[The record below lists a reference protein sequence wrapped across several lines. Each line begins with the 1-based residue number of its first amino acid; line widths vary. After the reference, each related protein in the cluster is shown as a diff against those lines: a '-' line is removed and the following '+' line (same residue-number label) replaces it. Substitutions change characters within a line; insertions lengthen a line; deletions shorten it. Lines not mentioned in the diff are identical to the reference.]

1 MRLDHRS
8 ETAFIADSR
17 RQAAGIDELLERLEG
32 FSAATQRFTERRS
45 ADRHNHEF
53 LQVEVVVGMRAAI
66 DDVHHRNGQRYGP
79 HAAEVAVER
88 QTGFLSGSARHGH
101 GDCEHRIGAETA
113 LVFRAVQINHQ
124 AVNVDLIGRFCAE
137 HGIGDFARNVFHG
150 LENALAA
157 ETSRI
162 LVAEFNRF
170 THAGRS
176 ARGNRR
182 RCDNAAFK
190 PNFRFNGR
198 IAAAVENLTA
208 DDIDN
213 GAHVCASQIYLRVE
227 MMVCLTALFSP
238 SGLG

>member
-1 MRLDHRS
+1 MC
-8 ETAFIADSR
+8 
-17 RQAAGIDELLERLEG
+17 
-32 FSAATQRFTERRS
+32 
-45 ADRHNHEF
+45 
-53 LQVEVVVGMRAAI
+53 AAI

-124 AVNVDLIGRFCAE
+124 TVNVDLIGRFCAE

-150 LENALAA
+150 LENAFAA

-170 THAGRS
+170 AHAG
-176 ARGNRR
+176 
-182 RCDNAAFK
+182 
-190 PNFRFNGR
+190 
-198 IAAAVENLTA
+198 
-208 DDIDN
+208 
-213 GAHVCASQIYLRVE
+213 
-227 MMVCLTALFSP
+227 
-238 SGLG
+238 